1 MQNQTKRKGK
11 ELTVTLFIGG
21 QQVDKLTAEQSSRVA
36 ERLSQ
41 VMSRYYTLHLSEF
54 EKI

>member
-1 MQNQTKRKGK
+1 MANKTKRKGN

-21 QQVDKLTAEQSSRVA
+21 KQVDKLTAEQSSRMA
-36 ERLSQ
+36 EKLSQ
-41 VMSRYYTLHLSEF
+41 VMSRYYSLNLSEF